1 MPVVARSLSVLDA
14 FGDGVPSLR
23 LSAIAARTGLPAP
36 TTLRLV
42 RELVAWGGLERQAD
56 GSYRLGTRLWVLG
69 NRAPC
74 PQRLR
79 DAVGL
84 PILHAATGHSAHVA
98 VADTA
103 GALVIGESGGL
114 VPDGTLLPWHATAA
128 GLVLLAWADDDVRA
142 SALAA
147 PARLTPYTV
156 TAPGLLTERLRR
168 IRHGEVAVSREEW
181 RPGRTHVAVAVPG
194 PHGRPAGALALAG
207 RTAIP
212 PGAVAALRRTA
223 AAAGAVLARH

>member
-1 MPVVARSLSVLDA
+1 MSVVARSLSVLDA

-23 LSAIAARTGLPAP
+23 LTAIAERAGLPVP

-56 GSYRLGTRLWVLG
+56 GSYRVGTRLWALG

-79 DAVGL
+79 EAVGL
-84 PILHAATGHSAHVA
+84 PALHAATGHSAHVA
-98 VADTA
+98 VADEA
-103 GALVIGESGGL
+103 GALVVGESGGL
-114 VPDGTLLPWHATAA
+114 VPDGTVLPWHATAA
-128 GLVLLAWADDDVRA
+128 GLVLLAWASDDARRL
-142 SALAA
+142 ALAA
-147 PARLTPYTV
+147 PARLTPHTV

-168 IRHGEVAVSREEW
+168 IRRGEAAVSREEW
-181 RPGRTHVAVAVPG
+181 RRGQTHVAVPVPG
-194 PHGRPAGALALAG
+194 PHGRPVGALALAG
-207 RTAIP
+207 RTAIA

-223 AAAGAVLARH
+223 TAAGAVLAGH